1 MAMLNYLDDAVRYEQ
16 RMQMMADEQYYRQ
29 MREAAVLLRSGD
41 GKHSRVILERLH
53 ELHPDDVDVA
63 INLGA
68 AYILGKQYKRAIP
81 VLEAAAQAAADN
93 AVVWVNLAAA
103 YLGTL
108 PLSTREQ
115 QDKAI
120 DAYQRALAIDPTY
133 PNAHYNLGLIY
144 EDRQDWTNARLMF
157 QQALRVNPSDK
168 DARTLLAKAERR
180 LDAPYN

>member
-1 MAMLNYLDDAVRYEQ
+1 
-16 RMQMMADEQYYRQ
+16 MADEQYYRQ
-29 MREAAVLLRSGD
+29 MREAEILLRSAD
-41 GKHSRVILERLH
+41 GKHAAVILERLY
-53 ELHPDDVDVA
+53 ELRPNDADVA

-68 AYILGKQYKRAIP
+68 AYILSKQYKRAMP
-81 VLEAAAQAAADN
+81 VLEAAAEIAPDN

-120 DAYQRALAIDPTY
+120 EAYEQALAIEPAY

-157 QQALRVNPSDK
+157 QKALAVNPSDR
-168 DARTLLAKAERR
+168 DARLLLARAERLLESGR
-180 LDAPYN
+180 SA